1 MKKLKIN
8 LIFITFCN
16 VMGCALIPTGE
27 NCTKKNFPEYFD
39 CYQLISAQKSQAYEA
54 LIFYGQSLSS
64 DVRNGILPNES
75 AFRLF
80 AQRRQ
85 SVQDQLVEAQA
96 FALSNAMRR
105 SSSDK

>member
-1 MKKLKIN
+1 MQKTILPWM
-8 LIFITFCN
+8 LVASFSAT
-16 VMGCALIPTGE
+16 GCTIVPSGE
-27 NCTKKNFPEYFD
+27 ECTRTNFPSYFK
-39 CYQLISAQKSQAYEA
+39 CYRSIHSQKSQAYEE
-54 LIFYGQSLSS
+54 LIAYGQILST
-64 DVRNGILPNES
+64 DVRNGVLANES

-80 AQRRQ
+80 SQRRQ